1 VLFDRTALKNSIVPA
16 LMFFYNLQNS
26 VNYLIKKDQFNVL
39 HLESDKERNEK
50 INNSMMILAILV
62 AFFEQVSAERNVY
75 ITVIAITILCLA

>member
-1 VLFDRTALKNSIVPA
+1 
-16 LMFFYNLQNS
+16 MFFYNLQNS
-26 VNYLIKKDQFNVL
+26 VNYLIKKEPILNVL

-75 ITVIAITILCLA
+75 ITVIAIAILCLA

>member
-1 VLFDRTALKNSIVPA
+1 
-16 LMFFYNLQNS
+16 
-26 VNYLIKKDQFNVL
+26 
-39 HLESDKERNEK
+39 LESDKERNEK